1 MKTTIQKIL
10 TVLTALL
17 FLGVAESFAQK
28 DTLSATDPLN
38 EGEELVNLPFRK
50 AGKDQIVSAVSKL
63 DVSKI
68 REYDHNVWI
77 NDATTGRVVG
87 LMGANNIRGIGV
99 GIDVASE
106 TGTGTQS
113 GNTLFIVDGL
123 PRDISTLRMSEVES
137 ITVLKDVNA
146 AVLYGTQAIN
156 GVIMITTKRG
166 YEGKSQANVNFN
178 YGLRSPIEIPS
189 YMGSADYMTWYNQAR
204 VNDGLSPLYSDAE
217 IENYRSG
224 NPYRYPS
231 TEFYSDQWL
240 RKFKNYY
247 DVNAEFSGGNKNVKY
262 YVNTGFNSQGS
273 LIDFGQ
279 WKSARN
285 NTINVRTNIDLKIN
299 DWIDTEVD
307 ATALFRDNKTG
318 RGNYWN
324 AAYTTRPNLYAPLL
338 PINLIDSE
346 SSVLLARK
354 NDVNGEFIFGG
365 TSSYTSSAFSNGYAG
380 GLFNGIGRRYTFN
393 DRLNFDL
400 SAITEG
406 LSFHTNMSFDY
417 GIFYNETVYNSVSV
431 YQPTWA
437 ENEDKIT
444 AITQIGSDSRPGTKT
459 VANPYYQRRMGFSS
473 TLSYDRTFND
483 VHHVTANVLA
493 FTNQYK
499 WRASSD
505 NTSET
510 TGDEEQFQ
518 GLKQAHLGFQASYA
532 FDKRYVIDFSGNY
545 ANSVKLAPGHNREF
559 SPTVGVAWIV
569 SNEEFLKDSPVVDYL
584 KLHASGG
591 ILKGDIGIDGF
602 FLYDAIYGS
611 SGTFYWN
618 DSGRSQSGRIASR
631 GGNENLQLERRNE
644 ITGGIE
650 GMLFGNTLG
659 FEVNAF
665 YEKYSGQVV
674 RANTLW
680 PGFYSAY
687 TPYENYNVDSYRGI
701 EAGLSINK
709 QWGDFS
715 LFAAANILY
724 VMSNMDVRSE
734 IHDEDYLYRVGH
746 PVDGTWALEALGLF
760 QSEAEIA
767 SSPTQTFGN
776 VRPGDIKY
784 KDQNGDGKI
793 DDNDQ
798 VFVRKWNPPFS
809 GGVQLK
815 LGYKG
820 LTLYA
825 IGNAYWGKDYATFIE
840 NNYYW
845 VDATDPYPTHVKDSW
860 TPQNPNAKWPALTT
874 ASADNN
880 NRRSTFWM
888 YDNSFFQLRKVQLSY
903 SLPTRLCN
911 KMLMSG
917 LELFVDSSMPIQV
930 APNRVYRQTTVNG
943 EPSYRT
949 YSAGL
954 RASF

>member
-217 IENYRSG
+217 IENYRKG

-247 DVNAEFSGGNKNVKY
+247 DVNAEFSGGNKSVKY
-262 YVNTGFNSQGS
+262 YVNAGFNSQGS

-354 NDVNGEFIFGG
+354 NDVDGEYIFGG
-365 TSSYTSSAFSNGYAG
+365 TTNYTSSAFSNGYAG

-400 SAITEG
+400 DAITEG
-406 LSFHTNMSFDY
+406 LSLHTNMSFDY

-569 SNEEFLKDSPVVDYL
+569 SNEEFLKGSPVVDFL

-687 TPYENYNVDSYRGI
+687 TPYENYNVDSYKGI

-760 QSEAEIA
+760 KSEEEIA

-930 APNRVYRQTTVNG
+930 APNREYRQTTVNG